1 MHCYIDLL
9 MYIYILLSREL
20 VLQTSEEQYKQWK
33 RFGIVMKKCVTS
45 TSTRESIVPYVALPA
60 RRDGLLPNLVGWMDR
75 ALPYAIYGRIVLSV
89 PL

>member
-9 MYIYILLSREL
+9 MHIYFLLSREL
-20 VLQTSEEQYKQWK
+20 VLQTSEEHKKQCK
-33 RFGIVMKKCVTS
+33 HFGLVMKECVSS
-45 TSTRESIVPYVALPA
+45 TSKRESIVPCVALRA

-75 ALPYAIYGRIVLSV
+75 ALPYAIYGRIVSSV

>member
-1 MHCYIDLL
+1 

-33 RFGIVMKKCVTS
+33 RFGIVMKECVSS
-45 TSTRESIVPYVALPA
+45 TSKRESIVPCVALRA
-60 RRDGLLPNLVGWMDR
+60 RRDGLLSNLVGWMDR
-75 ALPYAIYGRIVLSV
+75 ALPYAIYGCIVSSV

>member
-1 MHCYIDLL
+1 
-9 MYIYILLSREL
+9 MYICILLSREL

-33 RFGIVMKKCVTS
+33 RIGIVMKECVSS
-45 TSTRESIVPYVALPA
+45 TSKREFIVPCVALPA

-75 ALPYAIYGRIVLSV
+75 ALPYAIYGCIVSSV